1 MFAGQWEWFLAFV
14 YSRIPVSELSE
25 AVFVFIK
32 KNQKT
37 KPGGEWT
44 RLSSCYLSY

>member
-14 YSRIPVSELSE
+14 YSRIPLSELSE
-25 AVFVFIK
+25 AGFLLK
-32 KNQKT
+32 KQKA

-44 RLSSCYLSY
+44 RLSSCYHVNT